1 MMPIWPMTRENAGIG
16 VGFRKSFLSLQEGMF
31 PLSPSRSL
39 ELRGKDEVLG
49 ATQLSLPTVGI
60 MPEG

>member
-16 VGFRKSFLSLQEGMF
+16 VGFKKSFLPLQEGMF
-31 PLSPSRSL
+31 PLSPWSL
-39 ELRGKDEVLG
+39 ELRGKAEVLG